1 LHWWRTRPE
10 IIELG
15 KAAIAHYILE
25 AERESPLATAPDTG
39 RVNIAGSNGWLG
51 ILLSIALA
59 ARTREDV
66 TRAFENVTFINFN
79 YDRTIEQYIYWS
91 LQQNAGVS
99 AGASAETVAA
109 LKIIRPYGTIG
120 KLDWTERHEVGFG
133 DSSIGDLFLVSRNI
147 RTFTEQ
153 IEQPSIAAAIDQALQ
168 AARVVIF
175 LGFGFHEQ
183 NLALFKVGSGSHRN
197 NISRVL
203 ATSLGIDKM
212 NYDAMRSRLHASFG
226 LPGALLAPLTVSRLL
241 TDLRPTIAMVSG

>member
-1 LHWWRTRPE
+1 
-10 IIELG
+10 
-15 KAAIAHYILE
+15 
-25 AERESPLATAPDTG
+25 
-39 RVNIAGSNGWLG
+39 
-51 ILLSIALA
+51 
-59 ARTREDV
+59 
-66 TRAFENVTFINFN
+66 
-79 YDRTIEQYIYWS
+79 
-91 LQQNAGVS
+91 
-99 AGASAETVAA
+99 VAA

-203 ATSLGIDKM
+203 ATSLGIDEM